1 MFGGGIKGKN
11 LSTDV
16 SKWNNGGWLQL
27 HDNIIKS
34 TIHISR
40 MSLHGYRI
48 LQTQDILIPKT
59 IHETPWTQCQSV
71 LRRGGSQVTDSYLT
85 DSHLTET
92 DWLDRLSTG
101 RLLRWLHLTDFLL
114 HLTDNLTNTKSRAW
128 YHVLVM
134 ALLGLLALFEVYDDC
149 FWSHLLN
156 HYRDGV

>member
-101 RLLRWLHLTDFLL
+101 RLLRWLHLT
-114 HLTDNLTNTKSRAW
+114 R
-128 YHVLVM
+128 
-134 ALLGLLALFEVYDDC
+134 LFVASDRQSDQHQITSLIPR
-149 FWSHLLN
+149 FG
-156 HYRDGV
+156 DGVAGLAGTVWSLWWLFLEPPAKPV